1 MFLMFCNV
9 SFADD
14 LAKQLSVLKKLY
26 DDGILTEEEFTK
38 TKSVLLERYEQK
50 LITIETDTE
59 IKTETDTETKTA
71 SLPKKV
77 EPDKKKSL
85 GEGLIVKE
93 KGKTKSSRSYEKME
107 MFYGDY
113 KIYVSRPGTIK
124 IRRVSDNK
132 QLVVIQGELKVK
144 YYNGGEGLFEIII
157 TNKGR
162 PTIEDDLA
170 KTVEEIK
177 ETLKDPIKKLRDI
190 LTPRS
195 KKKKDKDAVKRNKDD
210 FKLEFKIDGV
220 KLLHWEGRW
229 VPRYKAFF
237 YQVLTSGY
245 QPFHFYIV
253 MKGRP
258 PFALNMEKFNKK
270 IDRAISRAKTR
281 LAIEYN
287 ITEAQ
292 IDKIIEEQTG
302 RATEEA
308 AQDAV
313 KDAISAEVQ
322 AAIAQSVGEV
332 MSEGLVNAIEAAT
345 GEAIDEA
352 LEAELAAAIDAEIAY
367 AVSMGIEEAAVTAG
381 WEAYF
386 ETLAQ
391 GGTDAQAS
399 ANAYEA
405 CGSACDNY

>member
-1 MFLMFCNV
+1 MKRLLTYLFMFLMFCNV

-59 IKTETDTETKTA
+59 IKTETDTEIKTA

-77 EPDKKKSL
+77 EP
-85 GEGLIVKE
+85 
-93 KGKTKSSRSYEKME
+93 
-107 MFYGDY
+107 YGDY

-132 QLVVIQGELKVK
+132 QLVVIQGEMKIK
-144 YYNGGEGLFEIII
+144 YHNDGEGLFEIII

-177 ETLKDPIKKLRDI
+177 ETLKDPLKKLKDI

-195 KKKKDKDAVKRNKDD
+195 KKKKDKDAAKRNKDD
-210 FKLEFKIDGV
+210 FKLELKIDGV

-237 YQVLTSGY
+237 YQVLTSG
-245 QPFHFYIV
+245 
-253 MKGRP
+253 
-258 PFALNMEKFNKK
+258 
-270 IDRAISRAKTR
+270 
-281 LAIEYN
+281 
-287 ITEAQ
+287 
-292 IDKIIEEQTG
+292 
-302 RATEEA
+302 
-308 AQDAV
+308 
-313 KDAISAEVQ
+313 
-322 AAIAQSVGEV
+322 
-332 MSEGLVNAIEAAT
+332 
-345 GEAIDEA
+345 
-352 LEAELAAAIDAEIAY
+352 
-367 AVSMGIEEAAVTAG
+367 
-381 WEAYF
+381 
-386 ETLAQ
+386 
-391 GGTDAQAS
+391 
-399 ANAYEA
+399 
-405 CGSACDNY
+405 